1 MGDAETDAPMVP
13 DESRDLV
20 ALYIAEWLDGMTK
33 AEQFDAL
40 EDLAGELAGELQV
53 RADDLRAE
61 MRAAPAEPGPD
72 AEEGS

>member
-1 MGDAETDAPMVP
+1 MATNVLVPSGEAEEFIDELTADAQVQRGAT
-13 DESRDLV
+13 
-20 ALYIAEWLDGMTK
+20 IAELV
-33 AEQFDAL
+33 DAL
-40 EDLAGELAGELQV
+40 EDLAGELQV